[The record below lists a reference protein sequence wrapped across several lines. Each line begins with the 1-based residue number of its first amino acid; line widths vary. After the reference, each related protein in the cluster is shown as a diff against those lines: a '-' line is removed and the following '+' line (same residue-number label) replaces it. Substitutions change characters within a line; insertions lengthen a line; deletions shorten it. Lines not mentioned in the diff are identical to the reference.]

1 MSPNACYKFN
11 SLQHYKRDTWEI
23 VLERTVCVFLPADA
37 VLYIAV
43 HYVFY
48 AGMDRGAAIL
58 MSSATTQFRSPEGG
72 GGAVLSIAKGPVIL
86 KKGHPVSGPTQKMT
100 RYSTENQ
107 KKNSV
112 NGCP

>member
-1 MSPNACYKFN
+1 MSACPPMRVTN
-11 SLQHYKRDTWEI
+11 SIVYSTIKGILEKLSWNVLFAFSYLQ
-23 VLERTVCVFLPADA
+23 
-37 VLYIAV
+37 IAV

-58 MSSATTQFRSPEGG
+58 MSSATMQFWSPEGG
-72 GGAVLSIAKGPVIL
+72 AGGAVLSIAKGPVTL
-86 KKGHPVSGPTQKMT
+86 KKGHPVSGPTRKMT